1 MSICRRMTDDR
12 LGEVDQDFEDGA
24 GRKFAAAVGVE
35 GEDGP
40 DALER
45 RRSLERRGRLGTALR
60 RNGANVQT
68 REEEEFTTEDTEG
81 TERRITRLSRETF
94 FGGSH

>member
-1 MSICRRMTDDR
+1 
-12 LGEVDQDFEDGA
+12 
-24 GRKFAAAVGVE
+24 
-35 GEDGP
+35 
-40 DALER
+40 
-45 RRSLERRGRLGTALR
+45 LERRGRLGTALR